1 MLPTPHSGKTKK
13 VDIGSDPTTE
23 KFFSLYKPFLT
34 LYEVFRLPK
43 TLKIGEPSNH

>member
-1 MLPTPHSGKTKK
+1 MLPIPHSGKTKK

-23 KFFSLYKPFLT
+23 KVFSLYKPYLT